1 MQLGCEVVTQSIS
14 IESEKN
20 SVCIGQ
26 VVLVPFGKR
35 KTVGIIVGEGTRT
48 IPQEK
53 LKRIDEIYELD
64 PIPQSSIELINFLAN
79 WYCAYKGLVLKMVLA
94 PVEAITSPEY
104 KKVYKSKFKDIEQIE
119 AINTYKIT
127 SNRMIVLDF
136 LLKSNIYGKGLIIV
150 VMESLSI
157 RLRTVDH
164 YHAHSLLQYSVF
176 LV

>member
-1 MQLGCEVVTQSIS
+1 MKNIKSNEVAVLVSGPFNEPFDYS

-53 LKRIDEIYELD
+53 LKRIDEIYELN

-79 WYCAYKGLVLKMVLA
+79 WYCAYKGLVLKMVLS

-104 KKVYKSKFKDIEQIE
+104 KKVYKSKFRDIEQIE

-127 SNRMIVLDF
+127 SNRKIVLDF
-136 LLKSNIYGKGLIIV
+136 LLVK
-150 VMESLSI
+150 
-157 RLRTVDH
+157 
-164 YHAHSLLQYSVF
+164 
-176 LV
+176 